1 MPANAKQPMQRKAL
15 GIAVIGCGGSGRARS
30 PLDRAPMPARDR
42 ARGTPHHRGHA
53 GDRALAG
60 NRGARASARSQGC
73 RKRAWERPRPE
84 APAHALLRL
93 GLAVKPALSLASS
106 VECNLA

>member
-15 GIAVIGCGGSGRARS
+15 GIAVMAADASPGSITSRPGTN
-30 PLDRAPMPARDR
+30 PARDR

-60 NRGARASARSQGC
+60 NRGARASAARRGAGSARGNARTLRRRRTRC
-73 RKRAWERPRPE
+73 CGSAWR
-84 APAHALLRL
+84 
-93 GLAVKPALSLASS
+93 
-106 VECNLA
+106 